1 MGSSYEYC
9 LNPLNTGEKKSHDF
23 SIVGVMVGAASGPL
37 HLAEALLV
45 AGAVPGDAEGAVL
58 GGRQG

>member
-1 MGSSYEYC
+1 
-9 LNPLNTGEKKSHDF
+9 
-23 SIVGVMVGAASGPL
+23 MVGAASGPL